1 MDLEKYKQVISDAV
15 QNEIEAKEF
24 YDKIARQIKD
34 DYLKELFEGF
44 SKEEA
49 KHEQILKGILSHDK
63 IQISQFNFETD
74 FKVAETIEMP
84 EVNEEMDLKNAIGL
98 AMKNEEIAMKN
109 YTSLADSCDDP
120 ELKTVFLDLA
130 AMERSHKNLMEVK
143 FVNVAFPEVWQEMK
157 LFNNF

>member
-49 KHEQILKGILSHDK
+49 KHEQILKGILRHDK
-63 IQISQFNFETD
+63 IQASKFDFETD
-74 FKVAETIEMP
+74 LKVAETIEMP
-84 EVNEEMDLKNAIGL
+84 EVNGKMDLKNAIGL

-109 YTSLADSCDDP
+109 YTVLADSCDDP
-120 ELKTVFLDLA
+120 ELKAVFLDLA
-130 AMERSHKNLMEVK
+130 AMERGHKNLMEVK
-143 FVNVAFPEVWQEMK
+143 FVNVAFPEVW
-157 LFNNF
+157 

>member
-49 KHEQILKGILSHDK
+49 KHEQILKRILNHDK
-63 IQISQFNFETD
+63 IQVSQFNFETD

-98 AMKNEEIAMKN
+98 AMKNEEIAMNN
-109 YTSLADSCDDP
+109 YTILADSCDDS
-120 ELKTVFLDLA
+120 ELKAVFLDLA
-130 AMERSHKNLMEVK
+130 AMERGHKNLMEVK
-143 FVNVAFPEVWQEMK
+143 FVNVAFPEVW
-157 LFNNF
+157 

>member
-1 MDLEKYKQVISDAV
+1 MDLEKYKKVILDAI

-24 YDKIARQIKD
+24 YDNIAQQIKD

-49 KHEQILKGILSHDK
+49 KHERILIGILSHYK
-63 IQISQFNFETD
+63 TQGLQFKFETD

-84 EVNEEMDLKNAIGL
+84 EVNKKMDLKDAIGL

-120 ELKTVFLDLA
+120 ELKAVFLDLA
-130 AMERSHKNLMEVK
+130 AMERGHKNLLEVK
-143 FVNVAFPEVWQEMK
+143 FVDVAFPEVW
-157 LFNNF
+157 